1 MTAAETNSQTTPAA
15 VRDCAARLGRG
26 PSPAGPERFAV
37 LLNCID
43 GRTQQPLLDW
53 VRRMLDATY
62 VDVVTEPGVDAVL
75 ARGDDTI
82 VQALL
87 DKVCVSLL
95 AHGAVALIVAG
106 HHDCAANPGE
116 AAQHE
121 QDLAAAVDT
130 LREALPELPVRS
142 VYVDSTWSV
151 TPLPMSTTDRE
162 EAAPVA
168 GVVAPDREAERHAR

>member
-53 VRRMLDATY
+53 VRRELDVTY

-75 ARGDDTI
+75 ARGSDTI

-87 DKVCVSLL
+87 DKVCVSRL

-106 HHDCAANPGE
+106 HHDCAANPGD
-116 AAQHE
+116 AAQHAS
-121 QDLAAAVDT
+121 DLTAAVEA
-130 LREALPELPVRS
+130 LREALPELPVRG
-142 VYVDSTWSV
+142 VYVDDSWSV
-151 TPLPMSTTDRE
+151 QLLGDNQTNTRAAAATAGAPGSNRE
-162 EAAPVA
+162 RAK
-168 GVVAPDREAERHAR
+168 HAR

>member
-26 PSPAGPERFAV
+26 PSPAGRERFAV

-53 VRRMLDATY
+53 VRRELDVTY

-75 ARGDDTI
+75 ARGDDWT

-87 DKVCVSLL
+87 DKVCVSRL

-106 HHDCAANPGE
+106 HHDCAANPGD
-116 AAQHE
+116 AAQHAS
-121 QDLAAAVDT
+121 DLTAAVEA
-130 LREALPELPVRS
+130 LREALPELPARG
-142 VYVDSTWSV
+142 VYVDDSWTVQLLGDNQTNSRAAAA
-151 TPLPMSTTDRE
+151 TAGAPGSNRE
-162 EAAPVA
+162 RAK
-168 GVVAPDREAERHAR
+168 HAR